1 MLMFLATSHQTDL
14 SEGNL
19 RLVLIWCGIMI
30 AAAGLALVPLVIAR
44 VRRHR
49 HVETLLACTIVWGL
63 LAAFSVGHA
72 VGAQI
77 SWAKEYQLR
86 VETGYYDPRD
96 LGDAP
101 LLPWLGW
108 GLLALAYLVLLMWA
122 SAGRSTRDQ
131 NKLNMR

>member
-1 MLMFLATSHQTDL
+1 MLMFLATSRQTDL

-19 RLVLIWCGIMI
+19 RLVMIWCGIMI
-30 AAAGLALVPLVIAR
+30 AAAGLALLPLVIAR
-44 VRRHR
+44 IRRHR
-49 HVETLLACTIVWGL
+49 HVETLLAGAIVWGL
-63 LAAFSVGHA
+63 LAAVSVGRA

-101 LLPWLGW
+101 QLPWLSW
-108 GLLALAYLVLLMWA
+108 GLLALAYLVLLTWA
-122 SAGRSTRDQ
+122 SAGGSTRDQ